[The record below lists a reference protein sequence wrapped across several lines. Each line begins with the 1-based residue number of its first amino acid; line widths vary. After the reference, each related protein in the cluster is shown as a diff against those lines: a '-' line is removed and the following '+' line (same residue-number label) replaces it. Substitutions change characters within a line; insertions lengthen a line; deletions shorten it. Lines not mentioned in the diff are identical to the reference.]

1 MKHDM
6 KKYNYIIVCALLLAL
21 TSCSKFLDVKP
32 VGKVIPTTA
41 DEYRSLLA
49 KAYQSIPSD
58 KGLANFRSDEMKVGN
73 DDNDQNSYSYLENW
87 DDASINTTNAS
98 FSWQFYYRTI
108 YIANQVIENAG
119 NIKST
124 DAAVVDQLV
133 GESYLLRA
141 YMHFT
146 LVNLHGE
153 PYTLPGG
160 PASKAIPLVKD
171 TDTEK
176 SRMRDTVEEI
186 YAAILSDIRSAKELI
201 NIEKWEASFS
211 YRFNKASVD
220 AFEARV
226 NLYMANWQVALDAAQ
241 RVIAADYKLV
251 DMNEELAVLPNQYTS
266 SENIAASEAPLS
278 SNVQRGA
285 LAPAQFLTK
294 YSQNDIRLTKYFAL
308 EADENGDRKSVKAGS
323 DEFKTTFRLGEVVIT
338 AAEAAAELGQ
348 SDQAKKFLLDLA
360 KNRYNSDGYQAVQA
374 ELETLEGEDLI
385 DYIHDER
392 AREMAFEGHRW
403 FDLRRT
409 TRQQI
414 IKVIKG
420 VSYELKKDDPRYTI
434 PIPRDA
440 TQANPN
446 LLL

>member
-1 MKHDM
+1 M
-6 KKYNYIIVCALLLAL
+6 KKYNYIIVCALFLAL
-21 TSCSKFLDVKP
+21 TSCSEFLDIKP
-32 VGKVIPTTA
+32 IGKVIPTTA
-41 DEYRSLLA
+41 EEYRSLLA
-49 KAYQSIPSD
+49 KAYKTIPSD
-58 KGLANFRSDEMKVGN
+58 KGLANFRSDEMKVSA
-73 DDNDQNSYSYLENW
+73 DDNDQNSYGFLENW

-98 FSWQFYYRTI
+98 FSWQFYYRVI

-124 DAAVVDQLV
+124 DVAVVNQLV

-153 PYTLPGG
+153 PYTLGGG
-160 PASKAIPLVKD
+160 PASKSIPLMKD
-171 TDTEK
+171 ADLEK
-176 SRMRDTVEEI
+176 SRFRDTVSDV
-186 YAAILSDIRSAKELI
+186 YASVLSDISAAKELI
-201 NIEKWEASFS
+201 NVDRWEPSFS
-211 YRFNKASVD
+211 YRFNKTSVD
-220 AFEARV
+220 ALESRV
-226 NLYMANWQVALDAAQ
+226 NLYMGKWQVALDAAQ
-241 RVIAADYKLV
+241 RVLATDYKLV
-251 DMNEELAVLPNQYTS
+251 DMNEELAVLPNHYTS
-266 SENIAASEAPLS
+266 SENIAASEAPIS

-294 YSQNDIRLTKYFAL
+294 YSEDDLRLTKYFAL
-308 EADENGDRKSVKAGS
+308 EAEENGDRKSVKAGS
-323 DEFKTTFRLGEVVIT
+323 DAFKTTFRLGEFVVT

-348 SDQAKKFLLDLA
+348 VDLAKASLLDLA
-360 KNRYNSDGYQAVQA
+360 KNRYTNEGYQAVQVQLK
-374 ELETLEGEDLI
+374 EMNKDELI
-385 DYIHDER
+385 DFIHDER
-392 AREMAFEGHRW
+392 ARELAFEGHRW

-414 IKVIKG
+414 IKVIDG

-446 LLL
+446 LSL